1 VYAIR
6 QPCYDN
12 PMDNGGFETDSA
24 TGGRSFSDLG
34 RRMRNQIIILGGFI
48 LFIWLIEL
56 VDWIIF
62 DHSLDAYGIKPR
74 SVSGLRGI
82 LFMPFLH
89 ADFGHVLANTLPF
102 IILGGL
108 VIMRRTR
115 DFFIVSGVIILVS
128 GLGVWFLGG
137 SGTVHIGASALV
149 FGYLGFLLLRAYF
162 EWSLTSIIIAI
173 VVGFMYSGLI
183 WGVLPLQAGVSWQ
196 GHLFGFIGGVLA
208 AYLLTSKKRSSVF
221 KD

>member
-1 VYAIR
+1 
-6 QPCYDN
+6 
-12 PMDNGGFETDSA
+12 
-24 TGGRSFSDLG
+24 
-34 RRMRNQIIILGGFI
+34 MRNQIIILGGFI

-115 DFFIVSGVIILVS
+115 DFFIVSGMIILVS

>member
-1 VYAIR
+1 MH

-12 PMDNGGFETDSA
+12 LMDNGGFEKDDGA
-24 TGGRSFSDLG
+24 RGRSLSDLAQKV
-34 RRMRNQIIILGGFI
+34 RNQAIILGGFI
-48 LFIWLIEL
+48 LLIWLIEL

-128 GLGVWFLGG
+128 GLGVWFFGG

-149 FGYLGFLLLRAYF
+149 FGFLGFLLLRAYF
-162 EWSLTSIIIAI
+162 EWSMTSIIIAI
-173 VVGFMYSGLI
+173 AVGLMYSGLL
-183 WGVLPLQAGVSWQ
+183 WGVLPLRAGVSWQ

-208 AYLLTSKKRSSVF
+208 AYLLTSKKVGPIFRG
-221 KD
+221 